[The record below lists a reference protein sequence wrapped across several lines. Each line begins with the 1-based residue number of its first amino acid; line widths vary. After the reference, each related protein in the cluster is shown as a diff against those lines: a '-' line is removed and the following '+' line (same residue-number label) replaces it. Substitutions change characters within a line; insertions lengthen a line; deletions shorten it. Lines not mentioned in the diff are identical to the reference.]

1 VDELNINNEEI
12 LNAVVEL
19 IVDKALSEQS
29 YSATY
34 AQTCHHLKGLMVSS
48 QSSKGFVYFHKLLL
62 KRCQMEFQNG
72 HCKSELLKE
81 KENDVSAAQEES
93 LEYFFFGV
101 RIEQL
106 CEYGVQHGRLRLV
119 KVVIREGERQQL
131 KVDLEQTRHKARV
144 RLLGTVRF
152 IGELFKLR
160 MISGAIIPTCVVK
173 LIKDECEESLECL
186 CKLLSIVG
194 KDLDTETERNN
205 WVPCR
210 KDEGP
215 KTIKQLH
222 QEVKLAEEREQP
234 QSRNKQTTM
243 QQRDYPK
250 TGRTLIRAPLA
261 LRLRTS
267 VPRTKKK
274 SVNDKIEE
282 WIPNT
287 LNDRQRSS
295 EGFVRALMRAVCQ
308 SVIVNCGI
316 YTLNTYELLDR
327 VSLLKKYITDN
338 QKQLVALNVLQQL
351 VVHIDQPD
359 GECPI
364 YPPRRSR
371 LC

>member
-1 VDELNINNEEI
+1 M
-12 LNAVVEL
+12 
-19 IVDKALSEQS
+19 
-29 YSATY
+29 
-34 AQTCHHLKGLMVSS
+34 CHHLKGLMVSS

-81 KENDVSAAQEES
+81 KENDVSAAQEE
-93 LEYFFFGV
+93 
-101 RIEQL
+101 
-106 CEYGVQHGRLRLV
+106 
-119 KVVIREGERQQL
+119 GERQQL

-160 MISGAIIPTCVVK
+160 MISEAIIPTCVVK

-194 KDLDTETERNN
+194 KDLDTETERPKLNSYNGYICHLLKEWKMSTRIKFMLQDVLALRKNN

-243 QQRDYPK
+243 QQRGG
-250 TGRTLIRAPLA
+250 GRL
-261 LRLRTS
+261 
-267 VPRTKKK
+267 
-274 SVNDKIEE
+274 
-282 WIPNT
+282 W
-287 LNDRQRSS
+287 
-295 EGFVRALMRAVCQ
+295 
-308 SVIVNCGI
+308 
-316 YTLNTYELLDR
+316 
-327 VSLLKKYITDN
+327 
-338 QKQLVALNVLQQL
+338 
-351 VVHIDQPD
+351 
-359 GECPI
+359 PI
-364 YPPRRSR
+364 
-371 LC
+371 L